1 MKEKNNILI
10 TSAGQRVALLRAFQR
25 ELKAVFPQGKVYA
38 VDMYPPLSPACQ
50 IADGYASIC
59 RVTDE
64 CYPQVLLAQC
74 LEWGVKLIVPTI
86 DTELLILAKHK
97 QLFLDNGIIPV
108 ISETTFVQQCRDKR
122 LTNTFFKEKG
132 IAIPAFIDKKQPTF
146 PLFIKPYNGSLSKD
160 IFVIRKA
167 DELTEYHLNNS
178 DLLFMEYI
186 DPKLHDEYT
195 VDAYYNREGVLKCA
209 VPRKRIFVREG
220 EINKGVTEK
229 NVLLGF
235 IKKHLSVIE
244 GAVGCL
250 TMQFFV
256 ARDSKRVI
264 GIEINP
270 RFGGG
275 FPLSDAAGA
284 HYPKYLIEEYL
295 LDKELSYFED
305 WEDHLLMLRY
315 DEAVF
320 VSSYE
325 K

>member
-97 QLFLDNGIIPV
+97 QLFLDNGIVPV

-160 IFVIRKA
+160 IFVIHKA

-195 VDAYYNREGVLKCA
+195 VDAY
-209 VPRKRIFVREG
+209 
-220 EINKGVTEK
+220 
-229 NVLLGF
+229 
-235 IKKHLSVIE
+235 
-244 GAVGCL
+244 
-250 TMQFFV
+250 
-256 ARDSKRVI
+256 
-264 GIEINP
+264 
-270 RFGGG
+270 
-275 FPLSDAAGA
+275 
-284 HYPKYLIEEYL
+284 
-295 LDKELSYFED
+295 
-305 WEDHLLMLRY
+305 
-315 DEAVF
+315 
-320 VSSYE
+320 
-325 K
+325 